1 MENLA
6 AGILKQVSTCR
17 RSEDGLGSSARS
29 GLLGMAL
36 CHLSSIPLPLTCPS
50 AAGGSFVPQTA
61 RQPLLCVS

>member
-17 RSEDGLGSSARS
+17 LSEDGPGSFVRS

-36 CHLSSIPLPLTCPS
+36 CHLSSIPLPLTCQVQQVDLLFLTLNVS
-50 AAGGSFVPQTA
+50 
-61 RQPLLCVS
+61 PLSS